1 MGEESITV
9 LWVDDDINNSRLR
22 VERDEFEEN
31 GITIIKAENPDE
43 CWEQLENSNKVDLII
58 LDISMP
64 LGVKIKPQESL
75 GGMRT
80 GLVLLKKLMEKEQ
93 TKGIK
98 KIVYTIV
105 DDNDV
110 MDYCSENNIPYLS
123 KQEIFPEELVE
134 EVKQMIISHEQ
145 KQ

>member
-1 MGEESITV
+1 MGKESITV

-31 GITIIKAENPDE
+31 EITIIRAENPDE
-43 CWEQLENSNKVDLII
+43 CLEQLNNSKVDLII

-64 LGVKIKPQESL
+64 LGGNIQPQESL

-80 GLVLLKKLMEKEQ
+80 GLVLLKILMEKEQ

-98 KIVYTIV
+98 KIIYTIV
-105 DDNDV
+105 DDQDV
-110 MDYCSENNIPYLS
+110 KEYCSKNDIPYLS

-134 EVKQMIISHEQ
+134 KVKQMMNHEQ
-145 KQ
+145 Q

>member
-1 MGEESITV
+1 MDRESITV

-31 GITIIKAENPDE
+31 KITIIRAENPDE
-43 CWEQLENSNKVDLII
+43 CWKQLNDSKVDLII

-64 LGVKIKPQESL
+64 LGENIQLQESL

-80 GLVLLKKLMEKEQ
+80 GLVLLKKLMEDNRTKE
-93 TKGIK
+93 IM

-105 DDNDV
+105 DDQDV
-110 MDYCSENNIPYLS
+110 KDYCSENDIPYLS
-123 KQEIFPEELVE
+123 KQEVFPEDLVKK
-134 EVKQMIISHEQ
+134 VKQMMNYEQ
-145 KQ
+145 K